1 VNQPTSDVTDASLST
16 AEGMTELRRRAE
28 AQLIGKLRG
37 RLDKIEAADVEWL
50 VHELGVHQVE
60 LEAQNEQLLH
70 VQAALEASRDRY
82 LALYEEA
89 PVGYVTTGLDGVIVE
104 ANHLT
109 AQMLGMPLTNLLGRR
124 LLDHFAGTD
133 RLRFRKAC
141 QQLLLDTTPATLDV
155 QLVPARGSPLQVTA
169 RIAVVNDEPEQMR
182 RYRVALVD
190 VTERAHLQDQRAQLA
205 AIVESSD
212 DAIIGRDLAGRILT
226 WNSGATRLLGFS
238 PDQMIGQH
246 IDLVLPPE
254 RRLED
259 TELLQRLRNGAKATP
274 YETEMRH
281 SNGTRVPMLISLSS
295 INDESGQM
303 IGSSMIARDIS
314 ERKRVE
320 RALHKRLRQLDLL
333 TQAAQVLIMAEP
345 GATPMQHELFDRVRL
360 AMGGE
365 IYLNYAINAD
375 PNHLRLVSEHG
386 LSDAMRAGLSV
397 VALDDSLC
405 GIAAAR
411 RSPLIIEN
419 MQASDLPQAR
429 VLQIEGVRSFAAFPL
444 LAHGEVHGVAAFAS
458 TTRDRFRDG
467 DLQVIQT
474 VCDQVSAMLERGK
487 LVEELHARQESL
499 KLADRRKD
507 DFIATL
513 AHELRNPLAPI
524 RNAIGILR
532 QSTLPDPQLAW
543 CRDVIERQVTQ
554 MTLLL
559 EDLLDVSRVTRN
571 KIDLRR
577 EKIELQR
584 VIEDAIETTRPLIDA
599 QRHQLVLDVPAHPI
613 VVYGDVT
620 RLTQVV
626 GNLLNNAAK
635 YTDVGGRIELVVRRE
650 ADTVSIVVR
659 DNGIGIEPQQAA
671 SIFDMFAQ
679 LKPALE
685 RSRGGLG
692 IGLSLARG
700 LVDLHGGRI
709 EARSEGSGRGS
720 EFTVYLPVVLQA
732 VEAAP
737 LPQAQRSI
745 DVASRA
751 GQRVLVVDDNA
762 DAAQTLATML
772 ILSGLDTRLAFGG
785 KEGMRI
791 AEEWRP
797 DAAVIDIGMPQ
808 FNGYELCRRIREQPW
823 GDRMLLI
830 ACTGWGQNEDRQRA
844 RAAGFDVHLVKPI
857 QPDEVLRIVS
867 AGTAGEPAFD

>member
-1 VNQPTSDVTDASLST
+1 MNQPTSDATDASLNT
-16 AEGMTELRRRAE
+16 GEGMADLRRRAE
-28 AQLIGKLRG
+28 AQLVGRLRG

-60 LEAQNEQLLH
+60 LEAQNEQLLQ

-82 LALYEEA
+82 VALYEEA
-89 PVGYVTTGLDGVIVE
+89 PVGYVTTGLDGGIVE
-104 ANHLT
+104 ANHLG
-109 AQMLGMPLTNLLGRR
+109 AQMMGLSLPNLLGRR
-124 LLDHFAGTD
+124 LVDHFAGVD
-133 RLRFRKAC
+133 RLRYRKAC
-141 QQLLLDTTPATLDV
+141 QQLLLDTAPATVDL
-155 QLVPARGSPLQVTA
+155 QLVPTRGTPVRVTA
-169 RIAVVNDEPEQMR
+169 RIAVVKDEPEQVR

-190 VTERAHLQDQRAQLA
+190 VTERAHLQDQRAHLA

-212 DAIIGRDLAGRILT
+212 DAIIGRDLEGRILT
-226 WNSGATRLLGFS
+226 WNSGATRLLGFNAN
-238 PDQMIGQH
+238 QMIGQR
-246 IDLVLPPE
+246 IDLVIPAE

-259 TELLQRLRNGAKATP
+259 VELLQRLRNGAKAAP
-274 YETEMRH
+274 YESEMRH
-281 SNGTRVPMLISLSS
+281 SNGLLVPMLISLSS

-365 IYLNYAINAD
+365 IYLNYAISAD
-375 PNHLRLVSEHG
+375 PNHLRLESEHG
-386 LSDAMRAGLSV
+386 LSEAMRARLSV
-397 VALDDSLC
+397 AALDDSLC

-429 VLQIEGVRSFAAFPL
+429 ILQIEGVRSFAAFPL

-487 LVEELHARQESL
+487 LVEELHTREESL
-499 KLADRRKD
+499 KVADRRKD

-532 QSTLPDPQLAW
+532 QSTMPDPQLAW

-571 KIDLRR
+571 KIELRR

-584 VIEDAIETTRPLIDA
+584 VVEDAVETTRPLIDA
-599 QRHQLVLDVPAHPI
+599 QRHQLVLELPAQPI
-613 VVYGDVT
+613 VVYGDLT

-635 YTDVGGRIELVVRRE
+635 YTDVGGKIELVVRRE
-650 ADTVSIVVR
+650 GDEASIVVR

-671 SIFDMFAQ
+671 CIFDMFAQ
-679 LKPALE
+679 LTPALE

-700 LVDLHGGRI
+700 LVELHGGRI
-709 EARSEGSGRGS
+709 EARSEGTGRGS
-720 EFTVYLPVVLQA
+720 EFTVHLPIVHQA
-732 VEAAP
+732 ADSAP
-737 LPQAQRSI
+737 LRQAQPSF
-745 DVASRA
+745 DVGARA
-751 GQRVLVVDDNA
+751 GRRVLVVDDNA

-844 RAAGFDVHLVKPI
+844 RVAGFDVHLVKPI

-867 AGTAGEPAFD
+867 AGIVGEPAFD